1 MAMCGF
7 HYVMWYWNCS
17 QKKKIEHLIVSC
29 LVLLAVECIG
39 NFKVSGF
46 IGHRKEFLESFFEAL
61 AVTKDNA
68 RRKR

>member
-1 MAMCGF
+1 M
-7 HYVMWYWNCS
+7 
-17 QKKKIEHLIVSC
+17 SC
-29 LVLLAVECIG
+29 LVLWAVEYIG